1 MHSIERISEMERRY
15 ERVDEALQAFEKAV
29 EAIVGLEDDIQK
41 LDAYYSGDEWKADFE
56 ADERGLLPKELKRGV
71 LAEDT
76 LWDLL
81 NRVDTIKQRIIDF
94 SETKDGT
101 IGY

>member
-1 MHSIERISEMERRY
+1 MERRY

-29 EAIVGLEDDIQK
+29 EAIVGLEDDIRK

-81 NRVDTIKQRIIDF
+81 NRVDAVKQRIIDF